1 MDDSELLGI
10 GFRVVGLD
18 EDDDDDD
25 DEICVVIS
33 NRSSIEATKL
43 ALISR
48 P

>member
-18 EDDDDDD
+18 EDDD